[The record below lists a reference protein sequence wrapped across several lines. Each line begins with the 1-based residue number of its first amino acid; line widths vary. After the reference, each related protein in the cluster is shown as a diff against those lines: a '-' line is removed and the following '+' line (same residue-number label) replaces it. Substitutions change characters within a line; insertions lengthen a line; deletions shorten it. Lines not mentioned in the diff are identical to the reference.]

1 MNPRVNEQGQDE
13 RHEIKFATYA
23 ANLPAVRGWLR
34 LHGAGFVAPY
44 PPRHV
49 NNVYFD
55 TWDYR
60 AYADNLAGVSQR
72 AKLRLRW
79 YGDSPLPGTGALE
92 VKLKRNH
99 FGWKLRYPISA
110 ADWSPDFG
118 WAELRSRI
126 RAQLPADG
134 RLWFD
139 QNPQPV
145 LLNRYWREYFV
156 TADGRI
162 RATIDTGQQ
171 AFDQRYARL
180 PNVRSP
186 AIMQDTLV
194 LELKFARA
202 DRHRAVALLAAAPL
216 RVGRH
221 SKFMNGMRAV
231 GMAG

>member
-1 MNPRVNEQGQDE
+1 VSGSGDDE

-23 ANLPAVRGWLR
+23 ANLPAVQRWLR
-34 LHGAGFVAPY
+34 LREEGFVTPY

-49 NNVYFD
+49 NNLYFD
-55 TWDYR
+55 TWNYR

-72 AKLRLRW
+72 AKVRLRW
-79 YGDSPLPGTGALE
+79 YGESPLPEAAALE
-92 VKLKRNH
+92 IKRKRNH
-99 FGWKLRYPISA
+99 FGWKLRYPVA
-110 ADWSPDFG
+110 TADWDADLP
-118 WAELRSRI
+118 WAELQRRI
-126 RAQLPADG
+126 RAQLPPDG

-139 QNPQPV
+139 HSPQPV
-145 LLNRYWREYFV
+145 LLNRYRREYFV

-171 AFDQRYARL
+171 AFDQRYALR
-180 PNVRSP
+180 PNLRSP

-202 DRHRAVALLAAAPL
+202 DRQLAVALLASVPL

-221 SKFMNGMRAV
+221 SKFMNGMRA
-231 GMAG
+231 AGFAG